1 MMTHPPQG
9 YHVGSHFLRSAGRM
23 AVAAP
28 QLPYSTA
35 ALARQ
40 EAMPLMIS
48 EMSLRPRPSQPST
61 GAYSRSLDL
70 TPPQQKA
77 LARLAEY
84 PMRVERLKRL
94 WAHQQDNPLESGP
107 LRGSSRSYSHR
118 RSRSVGYSDARTS
131 YRCSF
136 TGPLSASQIEDLMTR
151 EICPEDY
158 ELLLLLDDGVK
169 KNRTLSA
176 GAAAALPQA
185 PAGGSWLGEEC
196 RICLCAFEQ
205 GEDVRL
211 LPSCGH
217 TFHAPCVEQWLSSSR
232 AACPLCGTEVP
243 EVHQ

>member
-1 MMTHPPQG
+1 
-9 YHVGSHFLRSAGRM
+9 
-23 AVAAP
+23 
-28 QLPYSTA
+28 
-35 ALARQ
+35 
-40 EAMPLMIS
+40 LMIS
-48 EMSLRPRPSQPST
+48 EMSLRPRPRPPTTS
-61 GAYSRSLDL
+61 AYNSSLDL

-84 PMRVERLKRL
+84 PMRVERLRRL
-94 WAHQQDNPLESGP
+94 WAHEHDSPLDSGP
-107 LRGSSRSYSHR
+107 LRGSSRPYSHR
-118 RSRSVGYSDARTS
+118 RSRSVGYSDTRTS
-131 YRCSF
+131 VRCPFSS
-136 TGPLSASQIEDLMTR
+136 PLTTSQIEDLMTR
-151 EICPEDY
+151 EISPEDY
-158 ELLLLLDDGVK
+158 ELLLLLDEGIK

-185 PAGGSWLGEEC
+185 PAGGSWLGDEC
-196 RICLCAFEQ
+196 RICLCAFEC